1 MKRLLTIL
9 CLVLLS
15 VHSYSQEIIPEIE
28 TVARNSLMYH
38 QDTNE
43 LVTGTV
49 EGFHENGQLEYR
61 RDYKDGEQVG
71 LYEIFHENG
80 QLEFSSNYIDGEL
93 DGLYEYFHENGQ
105 LNVRGNYIDGVP
117 DGLFE
122 DFDEDGNLTKTETWE
137 NGEVVEYNLN
147 P

>member
-1 MKRLLTIL
+1 MRLLTIL
-9 CLVLLS
+9 YLVLLS
-15 VHSYSQEIIPEIE
+15 IHSYSQEVIPEAE

-38 QDTNE
+38 QDTNG
-43 LVTGTV
+43 LVTGTI
-49 EGFHENGQLEYR
+49 EGFHENGQLEFR

-80 QLEFSSNYIDGEL
+80 QLEFRSNYIDGEL

-105 LNVRGNYIDGVP
+105 LNVRGNYIDGIP

-122 DFDEDGNLTKTETWE
+122 EFDENGNLTKTETWE
-137 NGEVVEYNLN
+137 NGEVVEIN
-147 P
+147 PNP

>member
-1 MKRLLTIL
+1 MKRLLAIL

-15 VHSYSQEIIPEIE
+15 SYSYSQEVIPEVE
-28 TVARNSLMYH
+28 TVTKDGLVYH
-38 QDTNE
+38 QSSTE
-43 LVTGTV
+43 PFTGIV
-49 EGFHENGQLEYR
+49 EWFHDNHR
-61 RDYKDGEQVG
+61 VG
-71 LYEIFHENG
+71 
-80 QLEFSSNYIDGEL
+80 SRKNYIDGEL

-105 LNVRGNYIDGVP
+105 LNVRGNYVDGVP

>member
-1 MKRLLTIL
+1 MRLITTL
-9 CLVLLS
+9 CLVLLVS
-15 VHSYSQEIIPEIE
+15 CSQEVPTEVTPQPLEVVTGPFLIRDGIY
-28 TVARNSLMYH
+28 YH

-49 EGFHENGQLEYR
+49 EEFHDNGHLKE
-61 RDYKDGEQVG
+61 
-71 LYEIFHENG
+71 
-80 QLEFSSNYIDGEL
+80 
-93 DGLYEYFHENGQ
+93 
-105 LNVRGNYIDGVP
+105 RGNYIDGVP

>member
-1 MKRLLTIL
+1 MMKIITTL

-15 VHSYSQEIIPEIE
+15 VHSYSQEIIPEVE

-80 QLEFSSNYIDGEL
+80 QLESRGNVKNGNMEGLWEWFNEDGQIKKRGSYK
-93 DGLYEYFHENGQ
+93 DGKPHGLWEYFDEN
-105 LNVRGNYIDGVP
+105 
-117 DGLFE
+117 
-122 DFDEDGNLTKTETWE
+122 GNLTKTEE
-137 NGEVVEYNLN
+137 YKDGELIE
-147 P
+147 